1 LWRLM
6 KLFLIIF
13 DLFKLLFVFFVLA
26 ISHQLSAV
34 SIVL

>member
-13 DLFKLLFVFFVLA
+13 DLFKLLYSYYLFSA
-26 ISHQLSAV
+26 ISG
-34 SIVL
+34 